1 MRALRVAAVD
11 LGASSGRVVIGY
23 GTERGFSL
31 REVHR
36 FPNQPRPVGGVL
48 RWDARALFAGVR
60 DGLRAAAADVPVDAV
75 SVDGWAVDYG
85 LLDGDGRLIADPAC
99 YRDPRTGAPF
109 AAVTGGGVNGVDA
122 ERLYQATGIAAQPIN
137 TVFQLMAERDLD
149 RARHVLLVPDL
160 MTYWLSGQLGTEL
173 TNASTTGLL
182 DTRVMKWADQVAE
195 PLSVRIQMFPR
206 LRAAGEL
213 AGPAVSGLGLARP
226 PQVIV
231 GPSHDTAAAVAGVPA
246 DGEGFAFVCTGTWA
260 LVGVELP
267 APVITEAARRAG
279 FSNEAGVD
287 GTTRFLRN
295 VTGFWLLQEC
305 ARQWRASGRDVDLDQ
320 LTRAAGQVAGLRA
333 LIDVQDPV
341 FLPPGGM
348 TERIVRACQRAT
360 GVVLSGEAEIVR
372 CILDSMAV
380 AVRHAVRDAVRLT
393 GRPVRTV
400 HVVGGGVANALFC
413 QLVADACQLPVVAG
427 PVEAA
432 CWGNTLIQARAL
444 GAAGRSLPELRSL
457 VRQGVRLTGYQPA
470 GPEQAWE
477 RAEAI
482 VLASRPLPASGYPAE
497 RVDQGHLAGLL
508 ERLEG
513 ARGVEHRLE
522 QRLVVGFG
530 QVRPGPRVGAPQAAL
545 DLRGGGDPHP
555 RRAVSRPCRPAM
567 TSLCWCSSTGCPNSG
582 PPSCQA
588 TSIGPERA
596 VLIRRPA
603 RSAARSPV
611 PGRVRPTRRG

>member
-1 MRALRVAAVD
+1 VSTVRVAAID

-36 FPNQPRPVGGVL
+36 FPNQPRPAGGVL
-48 RWDARALFAGVR
+48 RWDARALFAGIR
-60 DGLRAAAADVPVDAV
+60 DGLRMAGPVDAV

-85 LLDGDGRLIADPAC
+85 LLDGEGELITDPAC
-99 YRDPRTGAPF
+99 YRDPRTGPPF

-122 ERLYQATGIAAQPIN
+122 QRLYQATGIAAQPIN

-182 DTRVMKWADQVAE
+182 DTRVMKWADQVGEA
-195 PLSVRIQMFPR
+195 LSVPYKWFPR
-206 LRAAGEL
+206 LWAAGEV
-213 AGPAVSGLGLARP
+213 AGPAGADLGLAGP

-246 DGEGFAFVCTGTWA
+246 AGEGFAFVCTGTWA

-267 APVITEAARRAG
+267 APVITEEARRAG

-305 ARQWRASGRDVDLDQ
+305 AREWRAAGRDVDLDE
-320 LTRAAGQVAGLRA
+320 LTRAAGRVAGLQA
-333 LIDVQDPV
+333 LIDVQDPA
-341 FLPPGGM
+341 FLAPGGM
-348 TERIVRACQRAT
+348 TQRIIRAGRRVC
-360 GVVLSGEAEIVR
+360 GVAPSGEAEILR

-380 AVRHAVRDAVRLT
+380 AIRHAVRDAARLA
-393 GRPVRTV
+393 GRPVHAV

-413 QLVADACQLPVVAG
+413 QLVADACRLPVVAG
-427 PVEAA
+427 PTEAA
-432 CWGNTLIQARAL
+432 CWGNVLIQARAL

-457 VRQGVRLTGYQPA
+457 VRQAVRLIEYQPEDP
-470 GPEQAWE
+470 GQAWD
-477 RAEAI
+477 RAEQL
-482 VLASRPLPASGYPAE
+482 VLASRS
-497 RVDQGHLAGLL
+497 
-508 ERLEG
+508 
-513 ARGVEHRLE
+513 
-522 QRLVVGFG
+522 
-530 QVRPGPRVGAPQAAL
+530 
-545 DLRGGGDPHP
+545 
-555 RRAVSRPCRPAM
+555 
-567 TSLCWCSSTGCPNSG
+567 
-582 PPSCQA
+582 
-588 TSIGPERA
+588 
-596 VLIRRPA
+596 
-603 RSAARSPV
+603 
-611 PGRVRPTRRG
+611 

>member
-1 MRALRVAAVD
+1 VSAVRVAAVD

-23 GTERGFSL
+23 GTDRGFSL

-60 DGLRAAAADVPVDAV
+60 DGLRAAAADGSGAPLDAV

-85 LLDGDGRLIADPAC
+85 LLDGDGGLIADPAC

-122 ERLYQATGIAAQPIN
+122 ERLYQATGIAPQPIN

-149 RARHVLLVPDL
+149 RAAHVLLVPDL

-182 DTRVMKWADQVAE
+182 DTRVMKWVDPVAAA
-195 PLSVRIQMFPR
+195 LSVPIKMFPR
-206 LRAAGEL
+206 LRAAGEV
-213 AGPAVSGLGLARP
+213 AGPAGAGLGLARP

-231 GPSHDTAAAVAGVPA
+231 GASHDTAAAVAGVPA
-246 DGEGFAFVCTGTWA
+246 AGEGFAFVCTGTWA

-287 GTTRFLRN
+287 GCTRFLRN

-305 ARQWRASGRDVDLDQ
+305 AREWQRDDLDE
-320 LTRAAGQVAGLRA
+320 LTRAAGRVAGRRA

-348 TERIVRACQRAT
+348 TERIIRACQRAT
-360 GVVLSGEAEIVR
+360 GVVLSAEAEIVR

-380 AVRHAVRDAVRLT
+380 AIRHAVRDAVRLT
-393 GRPVRTV
+393 GRPARTV
-400 HVVGGGVANALFC
+400 HVVGGGAANALFC
-413 QLVADACQLPVVAG
+413 QLVADACQLPAVAG

-432 CWGNTLIQARAL
+432 CWGNALIQARAL
-444 GAAGRSLPELRSL
+444 GVAGQSLPELRSL
-457 VRQGVRLTGYQPA
+457 VRQAVRLIEYRPQ
-470 GPEQAWE
+470 GPERAWD
-477 RAEAI
+477 RAEEI
-482 VLASRPLPASGYPAE
+482 VLASRS
-497 RVDQGHLAGLL
+497 
-508 ERLEG
+508 
-513 ARGVEHRLE
+513 
-522 QRLVVGFG
+522 
-530 QVRPGPRVGAPQAAL
+530 
-545 DLRGGGDPHP
+545 
-555 RRAVSRPCRPAM
+555 
-567 TSLCWCSSTGCPNSG
+567 
-582 PPSCQA
+582 
-588 TSIGPERA
+588 
-596 VLIRRPA
+596 
-603 RSAARSPV
+603 
-611 PGRVRPTRRG
+611 

>member
-1 MRALRVAAVD
+1 VSGVRVAAVD

-23 GTERGFSL
+23 GTDRGFRL

-48 RWDARALFAGVR
+48 RWDARALFAGIR
-60 DGLRAAAADVPVDAV
+60 EGLRSAAVDGPVDAV
-75 SVDGWAVDYG
+75 SVDGWGVDYG
-85 LLDGDGRLIADPAC
+85 LLDGDGGLIADPAC
-99 YRDPRTGAPF
+99 YRDPRTGPPF
-109 AAVTGGGVNGVDA
+109 AAVTGGGVHGVDA
-122 ERLYQATGIAAQPIN
+122 EHLYQATGIAPQPVN
-137 TVFQLMAERDLD
+137 TVFQLMADRDLD
-149 RARHVLLVPDL
+149 LARHVLLVPDL
-160 MTYWLSGQLGTEL
+160 MTYWLSGRLGTEL

-182 DTRVMKWADQVAE
+182 DTRVMKWAGRVAE
-195 PLSVRIQMFPR
+195 ALAVRIKMFPP
-206 LRAAGEL
+206 LWAAGDV
-213 AGPAVSGLGLARP
+213 AGPAVSDLGLARP

-305 ARQWRASGRDVDLDQ
+305 AREWQAEGRHVNLDE
-320 LTRAAGQVAGLRA
+320 LTRAAGQVPGPRA
-333 LIDVQDPV
+333 LIDVQDRA

-348 TERIVRACQRAT
+348 THRIIRACERVSGAA
-360 GVVLSGEAEIVR
+360 LSGEAEILR

-380 AVRHAVRDAVRLT
+380 AIRHAVRDAVRLT

-400 HVVGGGVANALFC
+400 HVVGGGVANVLFC

-427 PVEAA
+427 PTEAA

-457 VRQGVRLTGYQPA
+457 VRQGVLLTSYQPE
-470 GPEQAWE
+470 GTDQAWE
-477 RAEAI
+477 RAEEI
-482 VLASRPLPASGYPAE
+482 VLASRS
-497 RVDQGHLAGLL
+497 
-508 ERLEG
+508 
-513 ARGVEHRLE
+513 
-522 QRLVVGFG
+522 
-530 QVRPGPRVGAPQAAL
+530 
-545 DLRGGGDPHP
+545 
-555 RRAVSRPCRPAM
+555 
-567 TSLCWCSSTGCPNSG
+567 
-582 PPSCQA
+582 
-588 TSIGPERA
+588 
-596 VLIRRPA
+596 
-603 RSAARSPV
+603 
-611 PGRVRPTRRG
+611 

>member
-1 MRALRVAAVD
+1 MSDVRVAAVD

-48 RWDARALFAGVR
+48 RWDARALFAGIR
-60 DGLRAAAADVPVDAV
+60 DGLRMAGPVDAV

-85 LLDGDGRLIADPAC
+85 LLDDEGELIADPAC
-99 YRDPRTGAPF
+99 YRDPRAGPPF

-122 ERLYQATGIAAQPIN
+122 ARLYQATGIAAQPIN

-149 RARHVLLVPDL
+149 RARHALLVPDL

-182 DTRVMKWADQVAE
+182 DTRVMKWADQVGEA
-195 PLSVRIQMFPR
+195 LSVPYQLFPR
-206 LRAAGEL
+206 LRPAGEV
-213 AGPAVSGLGLARP
+213 AGPAGADLGPGVWDRARP

-231 GPSHDTAAAVAGVPA
+231 GPSHDTAAAVAAVPA
-246 DGEGFAFVCTGTWA
+246 ADEGFAFVCTGTWA

-279 FSNEAGVD
+279 FSNEAGTD

-305 ARQWRASGRDVDLDQ
+305 ARQWGRVDLDE
-320 LTRAAGQVAGLRA
+320 LTRAAGRVRGLRA
-333 LIDVQDPV
+333 LIDVQDPA

-348 TERIVRACQRAT
+348 TQRIVRACRRVS
-360 GVVLSGEAEIVR
+360 GVALSGEAEILR

-380 AVRHAVRDAVRLT
+380 AIRHAARDAVRLT
-393 GRPVRTV
+393 GRTVRTV
-400 HVVGGGVANALFC
+400 HIVGGGVANPLFC
-413 QLVADACQLPVVAG
+413 QLVADACQRPAVAG

-444 GAAGRSLPELRSL
+444 GVAGRTLPELRSV
-457 VRQGVRLTGYQPA
+457 VRRAVRLVEYR
-470 GPEQAWE
+470 PEGSSQAWD
-477 RAEAI
+477 RADEI
-482 VLASRPLPASGYPAE
+482 VLASRS
-497 RVDQGHLAGLL
+497 
-508 ERLEG
+508 
-513 ARGVEHRLE
+513 
-522 QRLVVGFG
+522 
-530 QVRPGPRVGAPQAAL
+530 
-545 DLRGGGDPHP
+545 
-555 RRAVSRPCRPAM
+555 
-567 TSLCWCSSTGCPNSG
+567 
-582 PPSCQA
+582 
-588 TSIGPERA
+588 
-596 VLIRRPA
+596 
-603 RSAARSPV
+603 
-611 PGRVRPTRRG
+611 